1 MSQLKIFENELF
13 KVSAK
18 TEDEQILFDV
28 EQVAKSLGFTQIKN
42 NKEYIRWETVNR
54 YLEKYVSHQVG
65 KGDLIPEPLVYKL
78 AFKASNDLAEK
89 FQDWLAIEVIPSIRK
104 TGSYNAEIDTS
115 QLSPELQMMNQMFKA
130 VAKNELETKE
140 AKQLALQANEK
151 ADNISNIVTMD
162 SIEWR
167 KKINTILNKIAEN
180 WSGVEPYKSV
190 RNYSYEKLEHRANC
204 KLDIR
209 LNNRKERAVGQGM
222 SKTYVSKISKLDCIA
237 EDKRLTEIYI
247 QVIKEMAIQFRVN
260 INNFKFEGVV

>member
-1 MSQLKIFENELF
+1 MNQLMSNDIKMTSLDIAELTGKMHKHVMADIRKEIEELGADIGQPIFRPSSYINKQNKEQPCYSFGKEGAMQLALKYD
-13 KVSAK
+13 AK
-18 TEDEQILFDV
+18 TRYKVIKRIEEL
-28 EQVAKSLGFTQIKN
+28 ENKKS
-42 NKEYIRWETVNR
+42 
-54 YLEKYVSHQVG
+54 
-65 KGDLIPEPLVYKL
+65 
-78 AFKASNDLAEK
+78 
-89 FQDWLAIEVIPSIRK
+89 
-104 TGSYNAEIDTS
+104 EIDTS
-115 QLSPELQMMNQMFKA
+115 QLSPELQMMNQMFIA

-151 ADNISNIVTMD
+151 AENISNIVTMD

-190 RNYSYEKLEHRANC
+190 RNYSYEKLEQRANC

>member
-1 MSQLKIFENELF
+1 MNQLMNNDIKMTSLDIAEIVGKQHAHIMRDIRNEIKNLGEEIGASIFGLTSYKDKSNRDSPCYSFGKEGAMQLAL
-13 KVSAK
+13 KYDAK
-18 TEDEQILFDV
+18 TRYKVIKRIEEL
-28 EQVAKSLGFTQIKN
+28 ENKKS
-42 NKEYIRWETVNR
+42 
-54 YLEKYVSHQVG
+54 
-65 KGDLIPEPLVYKL
+65 
-78 AFKASNDLAEK
+78 
-89 FQDWLAIEVIPSIRK
+89 
-104 TGSYNAEIDTS
+104 EIDTS
-115 QLSPELQMMNQMFKA
+115 QLSPELQMMNQMFIA

-151 ADNISNIVTMD
+151 AENISNIVTMD

-190 RNYSYEKLEHRANC
+190 RNYSYEKLEQRANC

>member
-1 MSQLKIFENELF
+1 MNQLMNNDIKMTSLDIAEIVGKEHKNIMRDIRNEIASLGDELGKLIFEPTSYTDKSNRQKPCYSFGKEGAMQLAL
-13 KVSAK
+13 KYDAK
-18 TEDEQILFDV
+18 TRYKVIKRIEEL
-28 EQVAKSLGFTQIKN
+28 ENKKS
-42 NKEYIRWETVNR
+42 
-54 YLEKYVSHQVG
+54 
-65 KGDLIPEPLVYKL
+65 
-78 AFKASNDLAEK
+78 
-89 FQDWLAIEVIPSIRK
+89 
-104 TGSYNAEIDTS
+104 EIDTS
-115 QLSPELQMMNQMFKA
+115 QLSPELQMMNQMFIA

-151 ADNISNIVTMD
+151 AENISNIVTMD

-190 RNYSYEKLEHRANC
+190 RNYSYEKLEQRANC